1 MRKLISKSGLILLIV
16 VLINLITGLLRLN
29 AKDDIPYVTNRMETF
44 VTTNQFYGRADTA
57 VYIKTRTDLGHD
69 SINLP
74 KGILRVCD
82 HYGFSNITG
91 NLEPEIL
98 YLGDSFFDDPHISST
113 EGIQAQTNKKMKR
126 NGSYNLGSNGCSG
139 FRVYNELSSKYFTKK
154 PKVIFFETVERAL
167 ASNIHDAV
175 QQLIS
180 KQYKSVVHH
189 YYGLDLLLGANFKEI
204 QSSNLFTQ
212 KSDKRYGY
220 VRTIAGKK
228 VWFLRNRL
236 SEYAELNSI
245 VGSMEK
251 ITKAFQS
258 QNIKVVFIIAPDK
271 ESMYPELFGVSKI
284 TLLHHLMKS
293 KKIEF
298 IDVYSELLKNRDSN
312 YYATDTHWNGR
323 AIDLL
328 TTMTTDYY
336 FNSIAAIH

>member
-16 VLINLITGLLRLN
+16 VSINLITGLIRLK
-29 AKDDIPYVTNRMETF
+29 AKDDIPYMTNRREAFITA
-44 VTTNQFYGRADTA
+44 NQFYGRTDTA

-74 KGILRVCD
+74 NGILRICD

-91 NLEPEIL
+91 NKEPEVL
-98 YLGDSFFDDPHISST
+98 YLGDSFFDDPHISTT
-113 EGIQAQTNKKMKR
+113 EGIQALTNKKMKR
-126 NGSYNLGSNGCSG
+126 NCSYNLGSNGCSG

-167 ASNIHDAV
+167 ASNIPDAV

-180 KQYKSVVHH
+180 KQYKSVTHH

-204 QSSNLFTQ
+204 ESSNLFTQ
-212 KSDKRYGY
+212 KRDKKYGY
-220 VRTIAGKK
+220 VKTIDGKK
-228 VWFLRNRL
+228 VWFLRNKL
-236 SEYAELNSI
+236 SEYAELSSI
-245 VGSMEK
+245 AGSMDK
-251 ITKAFQS
+251 ITQVLQL

-284 TLLHHLMKS
+284 VMLHHLMRAKN
-293 KKIEF
+293 IAF
-298 IDVYSELLKNRDSN
+298 IDVYSELLKNRDS
-312 YYATDTHWNGR
+312 YYYDTDTHWNGR

-328 TTMTTDYY
+328 TTMTTNYCLH
-336 FNSIAAIH
+336 SIDTMH